1 MKKLLFLFVLP
12 LLLAASCNKEE
23 PENPL
28 DNVVRCKINGVPWK
42 SQCEGNI
49 VFGCEAVSCIF
60 KEDTN
65 DLILMDLIA
74 RNSSAGYFYFI
85 LRNIHKNDTTFTS
98 LNMAPFYY
106 TDKGKY
112 YLDTTKSRKFSFTEI
127 DSTKGSDRLG
137 SLNGAFY
144 FTLYNSSGDTLKVTD
159 GYFKTG
165 YSF

>member
-85 LRNIHKNDTTFTS
+85 LRNIHKNDTTFSS

-112 YLDTTKSRKFSFTEI
+112 YLDTTKSRRFSFAEI
-127 DSTKGSDRLG
+127 DTTKNSDRLG
-137 SLNGAFY
+137 SLNGSFY

-159 GYFKTG
+159 GYFRTG